1 MPVIPNTLRNRRLED
16 SDPHQAGKSS
26 KDQRTSAQH
35 DRDRILHTTAFRR
48 LSDVTQVV
56 NPREGQVYHN
66 RLTHTLKV
74 AQVGR
79 RIAERLLSDKS
90 LTDVINRL
98 GGLDPDVVEAA
109 ALAHDLGHPP
119 FAHTGET
126 VLKELVQQYNADGF
140 EGNAQSFRI
149 VTKLAI
155 SRINYS
161 GLNLSRATLRA
172 ILKYP
177 WYRGAAPNP
186 DYNTRY
192 EKWGVYRSE
201 KKYFEAVQEL
211 RGGPEKGVQ
220 SLEAAI
226 MDLADDI
233 AYATHDV
240 EDFYRAG
247 LIPLHHLWPQTVK
260 VEAYPTE
267 QFLKV
272 FSAEA
277 DAFLAKVAKFRNLT
291 VTKVRETFQQVAYYF
306 QLLEAPYRGI
316 EDQKR
321 ILHTLFGTVI
331 DNYANM
337 VTIEEDDGVAK
348 LAMRDYEQQPADDVL
363 LEIKIYKDLTR
374 FYVHNHS
381 PLKTQ
386 QFGERRILTDLF
398 NIYFAAYGSDQ
409 DSGVLPEDYQELR
422 DRTFK
427 EESGFVLPASD
438 RNGVPLATID
448 QALCARLAAD
458 YITRMTEAEAR
469 QMHSRL
475 TGTDLGSFV
484 DNAYIG

>member
-1 MPVIPNTLRNRRLED
+1 MFSIPNTLRNRRLE
-16 SDPHQAGKSS
+16 SNDPHQIGKSS
-26 KDQRTSAQH
+26 NDPRTASQH

-79 RIAERLLSDKS
+79 RIAEKLLLDKS
-90 LTDVINRL
+90 LTDAIDRL
-98 GGLDPDVVEAA
+98 GGLDADVVEAA

-119 FAHTGET
+119 FAHTGES
-126 VLKELVQQYNADGF
+126 VLKDLVQEYNADGF

-155 SRINYS
+155 SRVNYS

-177 WYRGAAPNP
+177 WYRGESPNS
-186 DYNTRY
+186 DYNSRH

-201 KKYFEAVQEL
+201 QKYFEAVQEL
-211 RGGPEKGVQ
+211 GGGPEQGAQ

-233 AYATHDV
+233 AYSTHDV

-247 LIPLHHLWPQTVK
+247 LIPLHHLWPQSVK
-260 VEAYPTE
+260 T
-267 QFLKV
+267 QSGDSKSSQDI

-277 DAFLAKVAKFRNLT
+277 EAFMAKVAKFRSLT
-291 VTKVRETFQQVAYYF
+291 VARVREVFEKLASYF
-306 QLLEAPYRGI
+306 QVLEEPYHGL

-321 ILHTLFGTVI
+321 ALHTLFGTVI

-337 VTIEEDDGVAK
+337 VTLDESEPVAK
-348 LAMRDYEQQPADDVL
+348 LTMRDYDQQQAADVL
-363 LEIKIYKDLTR
+363 LEIKIFKDLTR

-398 NIYFAAYGSDQ
+398 NIYFEAYGSYADI
-409 DSGVLPEDYQELR
+409 GVLPEDFRELR
-422 DRTFK
+422 DRTFD
-427 EESGFVLPASD
+427 EERDFIRVAIPKAGKPPAT
-438 RNGVPLATID
+438 VE
-448 QALCARLAAD
+448 QAICARLAAD